1 MLISKA
7 GILSE
12 NNMRLKLYDNVHS
25 IYFKLAQNSCYR
37 TDIVEKKKT
46 MHIHT
51 EMSCFFIEEATLN

>member
-12 NNMRLKLYDNVHS
+12 NNICLKLYDNVHS
-25 IYFKLAQNSCYR
+25 IYFKLAQDSCYR
-37 TDIVEKKKT
+37 TDIVEKKT

-51 EMSCFFIEEATLN
+51 EMSFFFIEEASLN